1 MTAPRLGPGLWTAR
15 AMRGSIRPQPLPPSY
30 TTTGDTNAWCVR
42 TLWHRMAH
50 ALQCFVSSRTAVC
63 RVSSGLSVLMPAEA
77 STVGVDQSME
87 ELRRELAEAREQQA
101 ATAGILAAISN
112 SPTDA
117 HGVFAEIAAS
127 AARLCDGYN
136 AGIFQLDGDLL
147 RLVAHQGPIPA
158 LGPVGHGTLPL
169 TRGLPPARAVLDR
182 QTLHVADLQAET
194 TEYPEGSEFARRLG
208 FRAALSAPLLRAGEA
223 IGVITIRRTD
233 ARPFTDRQIA
243 LLKTFADQAVIAI
256 ENTRLFE
263 EVQARTRELSNSLE
277 QQTATSEILQ
287 VVSDSLNDT
296 QPVFDAIVQSGLKLF
311 PGALVSVALRY
322 GAAINAAAVA
332 APGSGSRR
340 SLGDAQFPVPPSR
353 GITCTAQPCLIAGS
367 WIFPMWRMPRRSS
380 RREPKLPD
388 QRQPRNHDHAH
399 DARR

>member
-1 MTAPRLGPGLWTAR
+1 MTAPTGGRGCGRLELCGARPVHSPYRRPTPPPGTPTHGACERCGVGWL
-15 AMRGSIRPQPLPPSY
+15 
-30 TTTGDTNAWCVR
+30 
-42 TLWHRMAH
+42 TLRI
-50 ALQCFVSSRTAVC
+50 
-63 RVSSGLSVLMPAEA
+63 SSGLSVLMPSDV
-77 STVGVDQSME
+77 STITDDHSME

-256 ENTRLFE
+256 ENTRLLE
-263 EVQARTRELSNSLE
+263 EVQARTKELSESLE
-277 QQTATSEILQ
+277 QQTATSEILK
-287 VVSDSLNDT
+287 SS
-296 QPVFDAIVQSGLKLF
+296 AIRSTTRSRCSTPCVQSGLKLF

-332 APGSGSRR
+332 APASGSRR
-340 SLGDAQFPVPPSR
+340 SLAAHNFPYPPR
-353 GITCTAQPCLIAGS
+353 AGLHA
-367 WIFPMWRMPRRSS
+367 RRS
-380 RREPKLPD
+380 L
-388 QRQPRNHDHAH
+388 A
-399 DARR
+399 